1 MRIVSRPTRRA
12 NFRFT
17 ASSAV
22 SRKIPPPPPSP
33 PRRRAPHQS
42 DDPLPLARA
51 PHPPLARTRFLIQRR
66 LPSFLLVAPGN
77 GPHRLAGYTHVA
89 GYLPGRLSLA
99 EFPQDQSPP
108 QHPRRFPPLVQ
119 HPGDLL
125 AILLG

>member
-17 ASSAV
+17 ASWAM
-22 SRKIPPPPPSP
+22 SRTLPPRPAF
-33 PRRRAPHQS
+33 RRRAAHQS
-42 DDPLPLARA
+42 DDPLTLARVQ
-51 PHPPLARTRFLIQRR
+51 HPPLARTRFLIQRR

-77 GPHRLAGYTHVA
+77 GPHRLGGYTHVA

>member
-1 MRIVSRPTRRA
+1 MARTVLQATPTWL
-12 NFRFT
+12 
-17 ASSAV
+17 
-22 SRKIPPPPPSP
+22 
-33 PRRRAPHQS
+33 APCPAFS
-42 DDPLPLARA
+42 KGRGTVAG
-51 PHPPLARTRFLIQRR
+51 TRFLIHRR